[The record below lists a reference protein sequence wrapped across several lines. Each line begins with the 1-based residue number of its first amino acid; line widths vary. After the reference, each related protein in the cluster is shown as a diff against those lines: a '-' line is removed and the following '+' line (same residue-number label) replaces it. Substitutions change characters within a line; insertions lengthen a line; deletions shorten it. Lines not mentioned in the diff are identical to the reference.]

1 MLKNKVDIDY
11 YNLSVFAVGG
21 IQFKVFAAV
30 LRALEIPVSLRTD
43 NDISTVEMN
52 CKVSSYTRIDGVN
65 PCYVYKRIEINYK
78 EENAKNGSIWG
89 LIDAMEF

>member
-1 MLKNKVDIDY
+1 
-11 YNLSVFAVGG
+11 
-21 IQFKVFAAV
+21 
-30 LRALEIPVSLRTD
+30 
-43 NDISTVEMN
+43 MN

-78 EENAKNGSIWG
+78 EEKCKNGSIWG